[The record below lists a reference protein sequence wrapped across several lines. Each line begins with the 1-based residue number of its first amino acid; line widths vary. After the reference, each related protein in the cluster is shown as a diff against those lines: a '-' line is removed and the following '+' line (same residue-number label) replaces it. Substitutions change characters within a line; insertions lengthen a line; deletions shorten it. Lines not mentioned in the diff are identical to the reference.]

1 MAGVWSLSL
10 LTSAATKLIM
20 KKLLLFDKK
29 SATAA
34 GYRPLTVGYQLP
46 QEQPMLYMVLA
57 DLRRGNIN
65 HCLVETHDG
74 VAVWRSLR
82 TAIVTG
88 RSGDKKHGRNK
99 AAGRFGQ
106 KQRHNPT
113 LQCRAA
119 RRILLNLNKFK
130 S

>member
-1 MAGVWSLSL
+1 
-10 LTSAATKLIM
+10 M

-29 SATAA
+29 SAAAA
-34 GYRPLTVGYQLP
+34 GYRALTIGYHLP

-74 VAVWRSLR
+74 VAVWRLR
-82 TAIVTG
+82 GAAVAG
-88 RSGDKKHGRNK
+88 RSGGKKYRRNN
-99 AAGRFGQ
+99 ATCRVGQ
-106 KQRHNPT
+106 KRRHIST
-113 LQCRAA
+113 LQIRAA
-119 RRILLNLNKFK
+119 RRIVATLKNHETLR